1 MDKPLPKIETKI
13 EISLKTILMGIVIF
27 FALRFAWEM
36 RDLLLS
42 LFIAYIIMSAAK
54 QPVEWFTKK
63 GASRGVAVLSVFLL
77 FIILVGFIISWIIP
91 PFIMETTL
99 FINHFPKI
107 VESVKKIAPLNIN
120 LGNFSFIQY
129 VPSVTNN
136 FFAVVGSLFSN
147 VSFVVTTIFFSIYL
161 TLDSQTIYNVIAR
174 LLSKQDA
181 EKVIKIEE
189 KIEKR
194 LGQWLVGQLLLMAII
209 GVSTYVGLLILGVK
223 YALPLGII
231 AGALEAIPTIG
242 PTIAAIPAFLVG
254 FSQAPLLGLFTLL
267 LSVIVQQFENH
278 IIVPMVMKRVI
289 GLHPVVTLIAL
300 IIGGRYGG
308 VLGMLFAIPLTLVV
322 GVILS
327 HNKD

>member
-1 MDKPLPKIETKI
+1 MDKPLPKIE
-13 EISLKTILMGIVIF
+13 ISVKTILIGIAVF
-27 FALRFAWEM
+27 FSLRFAWEM

-77 FIILVGFIISWIIP
+77 FIIFVGFIISWIIP
-91 PFIMETTL
+91 PFIVETTL

-107 VESVKKIAPLNIN
+107 VESVKKIAPPNVN

-194 LGQWLVGQLLLMAII
+194 LGQWLVGQLFLMAII
-209 GVSTYVGLLILGVK
+209 GAATYVGLLILGVK

-231 AGALEAIPTIG
+231 AGVLEAIPTIG

-267 LSVIVQQFENH
+267 LSIVIQQFENH

-300 IIGGRYGG
+300 IVGGRYGG

-322 GVILS
+322 GAILS
-327 HNKD
+327 HSKD

>member
-1 MDKPLPKIETKI
+1 MDKPLPKI
-13 EISLKTILMGIVIF
+13 EISLKTILMGIVVF

-77 FIILVGFIISWIIP
+77 FIIFVGFIISWIIP
-91 PFIMETTL
+91 PFIIETTL

-161 TLDSQTIYNVIAR
+161 TLDSQSIYNVIAR

-194 LGQWLVGQLLLMAII
+194 LGQWLVGQLLLMVII
-209 GVSTYVGLLILGVK
+209 GVSTYIGLLILGVK

-308 VLGMLFAIPLTLVV
+308 VLGMLFAIPLTLVF

>member
-1 MDKPLPKIETKI
+1 MDKLDKQLPKIE
-13 EISLKTILMGIVIF
+13 ISVKTILLGIVLF
-27 FALRFAWEM
+27 FSLRFAWDM

-54 QPVEWFTKK
+54 QPVEWFVGK

-77 FIILVGFIISWIIP
+77 FIILVGFAISWIIP
-91 PFIMETTL
+91 PFVIETAL
-99 FINHFPKI
+99 FIKHFPSI
-107 VESVKKIAPLNIN
+107 IESIKKLIPININ
-120 LGNFSFIQY
+120 FGNFSFIQY

-136 FFAVVGSLFSN
+136 FLVVVSSLFSN

-161 TLDSQTIYNVIAR
+161 TLDSQTIYEAIAR

-181 EKVIKIEE
+181 EKVVKIEK

-194 LGQWLVGQLLLMAII
+194 LGQWLVGQLFLMAII
-209 GVSTYVGLLILGVK
+209 GVSTYIGLLLLGVR

-231 AGALEAIPTIG
+231 AGVLEAIPTIG

-254 FSQAPLLGLFTLL
+254 FSQAPLLGFFTVL
-267 LSVIVQQFENH
+267 LSIIIQQFENH
-278 IIVPMVMKRVI
+278 IIVPMVMRKVI
-289 GLHPVVTLIAL
+289 GLHPVLTLIAL
-300 IIGGRYGG
+300 IVGGRYAGI
-308 VLGMLFAIPLTLVV
+308 LGMLFAIPLTLVV

-327 HNKD
+327 QNKD

>member
-1 MDKPLPKIETKI
+1 MDKPLPKIE
-13 EISLKTILMGIVIF
+13 ISIKTILIGIAVF
-27 FALRFAWEM
+27 FSLRFAWEM

-77 FIILVGFIISWIIP
+77 FIIFVGFIISWIIP
-91 PFIMETTL
+91 PFIVETTL

-107 VESVKKIAPLNIN
+107 VESVKKIAPLNVN

-194 LGQWLVGQLLLMAII
+194 LGQWLVGQLFLMAII
-209 GVSTYVGLLILGVK
+209 GAATYVGLLILGVK

-231 AGALEAIPTIG
+231 AGVLEAIPTIG

-267 LSVIVQQFENH
+267 LSIVIQQFENH

-300 IIGGRYGG
+300 IVGGRYGG

-322 GVILS
+322 GAILS
-327 HNKD
+327 HSKD

>member
-1 MDKPLPKIETKI
+1 MDKVDKQLPKIE
-13 EISLKTILMGIVIF
+13 ISVKTILLGIVLF
-27 FALRFAWEM
+27 FSLRFAWDM

-54 QPVEWFTKK
+54 QPVEWFVAK

-77 FIILVGFIISWIIP
+77 FIILVGFAISWIIP
-91 PFIMETTL
+91 PFAIETAL
-99 FINHFPKI
+99 FIKHFPSI
-107 VESVKKIAPLNIN
+107 IESIKKLIPININ
-120 LGNFSFIQY
+120 FGNFSFIQY

-136 FFAVVGSLFSN
+136 FLVVVGSLFSN

-161 TLDSQTIYNVIAR
+161 TLDSQTIYEAIAR
-174 LLSKQDA
+174 LLSKPDA
-181 EKVIKIEE
+181 EKVVKIEK

-194 LGQWLVGQLLLMAII
+194 LGQWLVGQLFLMAII
-209 GVSTYVGLLILGVK
+209 GASTYIGLLLLGVR

-231 AGALEAIPTIG
+231 AGVLEAIPTIG

-254 FSQAPLLGLFTLL
+254 FSQAPLLGFFTVL
-267 LSVIVQQFENH
+267 LSIIIQQFENH
-278 IIVPMVMKRVI
+278 IIVPMVMRKVI
-289 GLHPVVTLIAL
+289 GLHPVLTLIAL
-300 IIGGRYGG
+300 IVGGRYAG

-327 HNKD
+327 QNKD

>member
-1 MDKPLPKIETKI
+1 MDKPLPKIE
-13 EISLKTILMGIVIF
+13 ISVKTILIGIAVF
-27 FALRFAWEM
+27 FSLRFAWEM

-77 FIILVGFIISWIIP
+77 FIIFVGFIISWIIP
-91 PFIMETTL
+91 PFIVETTL

-107 VESVKKIAPLNIN
+107 VESVKKIAPLNVN

-194 LGQWLVGQLLLMAII
+194 LGQWLVGQLFLMAII
-209 GVSTYVGLLILGVK
+209 GAATYVGLLILGVK

-231 AGALEAIPTIG
+231 AGVLEAIPTIG

-267 LSVIVQQFENH
+267 LSIVIQQFENH

-300 IIGGRYGG
+300 IVGGRYGG

-322 GVILS
+322 GAILS
-327 HNKD
+327 HSKD

>member
-1 MDKPLPKIETKI
+1 MDKLDKQLPKIE
-13 EISLKTILMGIVIF
+13 ISVKTILLGIVLF
-27 FALRFAWEM
+27 FSLRFAWDM

-54 QPVEWFTKK
+54 QPVEWFVGK

-77 FIILVGFIISWIIP
+77 FIILVGFAISWIIP
-91 PFIMETTL
+91 PFVIETAL
-99 FINHFPKI
+99 FIKYFPSI
-107 VESVKKIAPLNIN
+107 IESIKKLIPININ
-120 LGNFSFIQY
+120 FGNFSFIQY

-136 FFAVVGSLFSN
+136 FLVVVSSLFSN

-161 TLDSQTIYNVIAR
+161 TLDSQTIYEAIAR

-181 EKVIKIEE
+181 EKVVKIEK

-194 LGQWLVGQLLLMAII
+194 LGQWLVGQLFLMAII
-209 GVSTYVGLLILGVK
+209 GVSTYIGLLLLGVR

-231 AGALEAIPTIG
+231 AGVLEAIPTIG

-254 FSQAPLLGLFTLL
+254 FSQAPLLGFFTVL
-267 LSVIVQQFENH
+267 LSIIIQQFENH
-278 IIVPMVMKRVI
+278 IIVPMVMRKVI
-289 GLHPVVTLIAL
+289 GLHPVLTLIAL
-300 IIGGRYGG
+300 IVGGRYAGI
-308 VLGMLFAIPLTLVV
+308 LGMLFAIPLTLVV

-327 HNKD
+327 QNKD

>member
-1 MDKPLPKIETKI
+1 MDRPLPKIE
-13 EISLKTILMGIVIF
+13 ISVKTILIGIAVF
-27 FALRFAWEM
+27 FGLRFAWEM

-77 FIILVGFIISWIIP
+77 FIIFVGFIISWIIP
-91 PFIMETTL
+91 PFVIETTL

-107 VESVKKIAPLNIN
+107 VESVKKIIPLNIN
-120 LGNFSFIQY
+120 LGSFSLIQY

-161 TLDSQTIYNVIAR
+161 TLDSQTIYNAIAR

-194 LGQWLVGQLLLMAII
+194 LGQWLVGQLFLMAII
-209 GVSTYVGLLILGVK
+209 GVSTYIGLLILGVK

-254 FSQAPLLGLFTLL
+254 FSQTPLLGVFTLL
-267 LSVIVQQFENH
+267 LSVIIQQFENH

-289 GLHPVVTLIAL
+289 GLHPVVTLVAL
-300 IIGGRYGG
+300 IVGGRYGG
-308 VLGMLFAIPLTLVV
+308 VLGMLFAIPLTLVA

>member
-1 MDKPLPKIETKI
+1 MDKVDKQLPKIE
-13 EISLKTILMGIVIF
+13 ISVKTILLGIVLF
-27 FALRFAWEM
+27 FSLRFAWDM

-54 QPVEWFTKK
+54 QPVEWFVAK

-77 FIILVGFIISWIIP
+77 FIILVGFAISWIIP
-91 PFIMETTL
+91 PFAIETAL
-99 FINHFPKI
+99 FIKHFPSI
-107 VESVKKIAPLNIN
+107 IESIKKLIPININ
-120 LGNFSFIQY
+120 FGNFSFIQY

-136 FFAVVGSLFSN
+136 FLVVVGSLFSN

-161 TLDSQTIYNVIAR
+161 TLDSQTIYEAIAR
-174 LLSKQDA
+174 LLSKPDA
-181 EKVIKIEE
+181 EKVVKIEK

-194 LGQWLVGQLLLMAII
+194 LGQWLVGQLFLMAII
-209 GVSTYVGLLILGVK
+209 GASTYIGLLLLGVR

-231 AGALEAIPTIG
+231 AGVLEAIPTIG

-254 FSQAPLLGLFTLL
+254 FSQAPLLGFFTVL
-267 LSVIVQQFENH
+267 LSIIIQQFENH
-278 IIVPMVMKRVI
+278 IIVPMVMRKVI

-300 IIGGRYGG
+300 IVGGRYAG

-327 HNKD
+327 QNKD